1 MKRIIL
7 SLAIV
12 LAFCNISQAQELKP
26 ETGKQFMQVTTV
38 ESVVAGGLG
47 RSKMIITNPD
57 GSQKESDLNNLFS
70 LTGINFKNIK
80 ENEDNLVK
88 TLKTY
93 TDDGWKLEQVTSLT
107 LSQNDSGAGG
117 IFMTRYLLSRP
128 DQKKGF

>member
-7 SLAIV
+7 LLVIILAIYGR
-12 LAFCNISQAQELKP
+12 LQAQELNP
-26 ETGKQFMQVTTV
+26 ENIKQFMQVTTA

-47 RSKMIITNPD
+47 RSKMIITHAD
-57 GSQKESDLNNLFS
+57 GSQKEADLNNLFS
-70 LTGINFKNIK
+70 MTGINFKNIK
-80 ENEDNLVK
+80 ENEDNLIK

-93 TDDGWKLEQVTSLT
+93 TDDGRKLDQVTSLT

-117 IFMTRYLLSRP
+117 IFMTRYLLSRS